1 MTTHLDAP
9 SFAALVKDPAAHA
22 ALLDHLAQGCDVCDE
37 FLAAH
42 ADAFDGPVDQL
53 LLSLAPQP
61 APARD
66 DLAWARL
73 QRRLRGQPSSR
84 RWVAYAAVASLA
96 AVLAVAVSVG
106 FLRPPA
112 PQTDLGV
119 KGASTPQLELQAAV
133 RAGDGHF
140 EAFADGTR
148 VSSHGVLVFRARS
161 TVDGVA
167 RVFLQ
172 SGGAFHELGVVR
184 VRAGLNELE
193 RDDGLLGVDLTG
205 EAGPVT
211 VWVIVGES
219 PMTAAEALSAVQS
232 HGTPELAV
240 ARVHV
245 FVEP

>member
-1 MTTHLDAP
+1 MTTHLDAA
-9 SFAALVKDPAAHA
+9 SFAALRKDPAAHA
-22 ALLDHLAQGCDVCDE
+22 ALLDHLAQGCDVCDD

-42 ADAFDGPVDQL
+42 SDAFDGPVDQL
-53 LLSLAPQP
+53 LLSLAPRP

-73 QRRLRGQPSSR
+73 QRRLRGKPAPR
-84 RWVAYAAVASLA
+84 RWAFAAVASLA
-96 AVLAVAVSVG
+96 AVLAVAVGVG
-106 FLRPPA
+106 LLRPAA
-112 PQTDLGV
+112 PTTDLGV
-119 KGASTPQLELQAAV
+119 KGAGTPQLELQAAV

-140 EAFADGTR
+140 QALADGTR
-148 VSSHGVLVFRARS
+148 VPSHGVLVFRARS

-172 SGGAFHELGVVR
+172 SGGAFSELGVVR
-184 VRAGLNELE
+184 VRAGLHELE
-193 RDDGLLGVDLTG
+193 RDDGLLGVDLAG

-211 VWVIVGES
+211 VWVVVGES
-219 PMTAAEALSAVQS
+219 PMTAAQARSAVQS